1 MDETI
6 KYLQETGI
14 TKEDIQN
21 LYKEIAELK
30 EAIITAQ
37 HRINDN
43 KNEEFYN
50 ISDLETMKDI
60 ASDAKMEIFKLWH
73 IAYTGRKYGE

>member
-21 LYKEIAELK
+21 LYKEIAEIK